1 MIAINPGRA
10 FGRIVDVSRAA
21 AEGRDPDAK
30 EREMDPRHRSWAL
43 VAPIDP
49 PEVDDDEVS
58 YALREATLL
67 LGVPEWVDPETG
79 ELADDEFTRL
89 EDH

>member
-1 MIAINPGRA
+1 
-10 FGRIVDVSRAA
+10 
-21 AEGRDPDAK
+21 
-30 EREMDPRHRSWAL
+30 MDPRHRSWAM

-49 PEVDDDEVS
+49 PEIDDDEPGG
-58 YALREATLL
+58 ALREATLL